1 MVSQLALL
9 NDEEQTLMLN
19 VPALVTILVAGSDKV
34 ISDKEL
40 DWAEKTIS
48 FRSRKEG
55 SVLQD
60 YYYEVSKF
68 IDDSIKDF
76 LTKLPED
83 VSKRTLEIGEILYKV
98 NSIWPKLDQDFAKAL
113 YNSFLTYAEQV
124 AQASGGILGSSA
136 VSPEEKELMKLSMI
150 NPPGVK

>member
-19 VPALVTILVAGSDKV
+19 IPALITVLIAGSDQD
-34 ISDKEL
+34 ISKKEI

-68 IDDSIKDF
+68 IDDSIKQF
-76 LTKLPED
+76 INELPED

-98 NSIWPKLDQDFAKAL
+98 NAIWPKIDYDFAKAL
-113 YNSFLTYAEQV
+113 YDSFLTYAEQV

-150 NPPGVK
+150 NPPSVK

>member
-19 VPALVTILVAGSDKV
+19 IPALITVLIAGSDQD
-34 ISDKEL
+34 ISKKEI

-68 IDDSIKDF
+68 IDDSIKQF
-76 LTKLPED
+76 INELPED

-98 NSIWPKLDQDFAKAL
+98 NAIWPKLDHDFAKSL
-113 YNSFLTYAEQV
+113 YDSFLTYAEQV

>member
-19 VPALVTILVAGSDKV
+19 IPALITILVAGSDKD
-34 ISDKEL
+34 ISSKEL
-40 DWAEKTIS
+40 DWAEKTIN
-48 FRSRKEG
+48 FRARKEG
-55 SVLQD
+55 SILQD

-76 LTKLPED
+76 MQKLPED

-98 NSIWPKLDQDFAKAL
+98 NAVWSKIDHDFAKAL
-113 YNSFLTYAEQV
+113 YDSFLTYAEQV

-136 VSPEEKELMKLSMI
+136 VSPEEKELMKLNMI
-150 NPPGVK
+150 NPPSVK